1 MFWKQ
6 ISANKRATALLVF
19 FMGLLLA
26 ATASAF
32 VFLYERNFWWVGAAG
47 AVLFTLIY
55 AAFLS
60 TGGSRSVLTMVGA
73 RRATHEEDQVLVNV
87 GEEMAIAAGIPM
99 PEVWVIDDSSPNAFA
114 TGWHPRKAAVCF
126 TTGILKKLDR
136 DELQGVMAHELA
148 HIRNYDTRL
157 MLTLALTVGILVM
170 LRDSFLRSTRG
181 SRRDSKSGG
190 TGALAI
196 FAILLIILAPLFAV
210 LLKMAVSRK
219 REYLA
224 DASAVQFTR
233 NPNGL
238 ASALV
243 KIASDPDPL
252 EAGNHAVEHMF
263 IVNPFDKMSAA
274 INGLFS
280 THPPISQRVLRLKEM
295 GATIA
300 PEKKE
305 FEGMPEIPVRRPD
318 PD

>member
-6 ISANKRATALLVF
+6 ISANKRATALLVSLL
-19 FMGLLLA
+19 GLLLA
-26 ATASAF
+26 ASASGF
-32 VFLYERNFWWVGAAG
+32 VFLYEPDYWWVGAIG
-47 AVLFTLIY
+47 ALLFTLIY
-55 AAFLS
+55 SAFLS
-60 TGGSRSVLTMVGA
+60 TGGSRSVLGMVGA

-87 GEEMAIAAGIPM
+87 GEEMALAAGIPM
-99 PEVWVIDDSSPNAFA
+99 PEVWIIDDSSPNAFA

-170 LRDSFLRSTRG
+170 LRDAFLRNSRG
-181 SRRDSKSGG
+181 SRRGSKSSGSG
-190 TGALAI
+190 VLAI
-196 FAILLIILAPLFAV
+196 LAILLILLAPLFAV
-210 LLKMAVSRK
+210 LLKMAVSRN

-238 ASALV
+238 ASALL

-263 IVNPFDKMSAA
+263 IVNPFNKMSAA
-274 INGLFS
+274 VYGLFS
-280 THPPISQRVLRLKEM
+280 THPPIAQRVLRLKEM
-295 GATIA
+295 GANLG
-300 PEKKE
+300 PEQKE
-305 FEGMPEIPVRRPD
+305 FQGLPEIPQRLPD

>member
-1 MFWKQ
+1 
-6 ISANKRATALLVF
+6 
-19 FMGLLLA
+19 
-26 ATASAF
+26 
-32 VFLYERNFWWVGAAG
+32 
-47 AVLFTLIY
+47 
-55 AAFLS
+55 
-60 TGGSRSVLTMVGA
+60 
-73 RRATHEEDQVLVNV
+73 
-87 GEEMAIAAGIPM
+87 
-99 PEVWVIDDSSPNAFA
+99 
-114 TGWHPRKAAVCF
+114 
-126 TTGILKKLDR
+126 
-136 DELQGVMAHELA
+136 MAHELA